1 MGTRDAVAVF
11 LVVGA
16 ASVLTTGGSLRSADY
31 VAAFSVAA
39 NLVDR
44 GSVAATPIRG
54 FEAWAVSTGDDGRPY
69 CRYGLGHSLLGVPAR
84 LLGHALAR
92 TGLDP
97 APALDLPLVRFD
109 AADDPLEAW
118 SGFFAVQTNAAIL
131 GALAVVLLR
140 LSLLLGASRR
150 GALLAALL
158 GTLGSPLFFQA
169 SDFTAE
175 PASALA
181 LALGAV
187 GLLCVER
194 EGATASRS
202 LAVGLAAGATVLLKV
217 AHGVLLVP
225 ASAAFLLAARRDR
238 GPRRTAILGYA
249 LGAALPLALIG
260 LYNQARFGNPL
271 ETGYGAYA
279 LEFTNP
285 FFEGLA
291 GQMVSPGRGLLLH
304 FPAAALAFAGLFPLW
319 RRSRPVA
326 VLTVGALVSL
336 WLLYAPWF
344 AWDGGWTYGPRLLAP
359 ATALLAPPA
368 VLALQDDR
376 GAWFHPAAV
385 AVLAGSVVASCLGF
399 AVDYVDYH
407 FYLWRLHGDATT
419 VVSRWSAWDAPL
431 VAYWG
436 FPLRRG
442 LAVLGTLGA
451 GGPWPMYAWFSAAAA
466 SGAVGVALLV
476 GPRGVRGPRTGGKP
490 TGRTRT
496 ALTNST
502 AS

>member
-31 VAAFSVAA
+31 VVAFSVAA

-44 GSVAATPIRG
+44 GSVEATPIRG
-54 FEAWAVSTGDDGRPY
+54 FEAWAVSTGADGRSY

-84 LLGHALAR
+84 VLGHALAS

-109 AADDPLEAW
+109 LAEDPLEAW
-118 SGFFAVQTNAAIL
+118 SGFFAVQTNAAVL
-131 GALAVVLLR
+131 GALAVVLLH
-140 LSLLLGASRR
+140 LSLLLGLPRR
-150 GALLAALL
+150 EALLASLL
-158 GTLGSPLFFQA
+158 GGLCSPLLFQA

-187 GLLCVER
+187 GLVRVER
-194 EGATASRS
+194 CGATASRS
-202 LAVGLAAGATVLLKV
+202 LAVGLATGAMVLLKV

-225 ASAAFLLAARRDR
+225 ASVAFFLAARAGR
-238 GPRRTAILGYA
+238 GARGVTFLGYA
-249 LGAALPLALIG
+249 LGAALPLAFVG
-260 LYNQARFGNPL
+260 LYNLARFHNPF

-285 FFEGLA
+285 VLEGLA
-291 GQMVSPGRGLLLH
+291 GQMVSPGRGLLLY
-304 FPAAALAFAGLFPLW
+304 FPATALAFAGLPPLW
-319 RRSRPVA
+319 RRSRSVA
-326 VLTVGALVSL
+326 TLTVGALASL

-368 VLALQDDR
+368 VLALRADR
-376 GAWFHPAAV
+376 GPWFRLAAAAV
-385 AVLAGSVVASCLGF
+385 LVGSFVASCLGF
-399 AVDYVDYH
+399 AVDYVDYQ
-407 FYLWRLHGDATT
+407 FYLWRLRGDETT
-419 VVSRWSAWDAPL
+419 FVSRWSLWDAPL

-436 FPLRRG
+436 FPMRRG
-442 LAVLGTLGA
+442 LAVLGALRA
-451 GGPWPMYAWFSAAAA
+451 GGPWPMLAWFAAAA
-466 SGAVGVALLV
+466 AAGAVGVALLV
-476 GPRGVRGPRTGGKP
+476 RSRGIRDPRTGGRP
-490 TGRTRT
+490 T
-496 ALTNST
+496 
-502 AS
+502 

>member
-1 MGTRDAVAVF
+1 MGARDAVAVL

-16 ASVLTTGGSLRSADY
+16 ASVLTTEGSLRSADY

-39 NLVDR
+39 NLVDQ

-54 FEAWAVSTGDDGRPY
+54 FEAWAVSTGADGRPY

-84 LLGHALAR
+84 LLGHALAS

-109 AADDPLEAW
+109 TPDDSLEAW
-118 SGFFAVQTNAAIL
+118 SGFVAVQTNAAIL
-131 GALAVVLLR
+131 GALAVVLLH
-140 LSLLLGASRR
+140 LSRLLGLSRR
-150 GALLAALL
+150 GAVLAALL
-158 GTLGSPLFFQA
+158 GGLGSPLFFQA

-187 GLLCVER
+187 GVLGVER

-225 ASAAFLLAARRDR
+225 ASAAFFLAARGAR
-238 GPRRTAILGYA
+238 GTRRTAFLGYA
-249 LGAALPLALIG
+249 LGAALPLALIAA
-260 LYNQARFGNPL
+260 YNQARFGHPL
-271 ETGYGAYA
+271 ETGYGAFA

-291 GQMVSPGRGLLLH
+291 GQMVSPGRGLLVH
-304 FPAAALAFAGLFPLW
+304 FPAAVLAVAGLVPLW

-368 VLALQDDR
+368 VLALQGDR
-376 GAWFHPAAV
+376 GAWFRAAAA
-385 AVLAGSVVASCLGF
+385 AVLAGSFVASCLGF

-407 FYLWRLHGDATT
+407 FYLWRLHGDATAF
-419 VVSRWSAWDAPL
+419 VSRWSAWDAPL

-442 LAVLGTLGA
+442 LAVLGAVRA
-451 GGPWPMYAWFSAAAA
+451 GGPWPMLAWFAAAA
-466 SGAVGVALLV
+466 AAAAAGVGLLV
-476 GPRGVRGPRTGGKP
+476 RPGGLWGHRTEDGM
-490 TGRTRT
+490 
-496 ALTNST
+496 A
-502 AS
+502 